1 MYIGRLY
8 SFRVPAAA
16 TDTTAP
22 DQLDNAVTG
31 LFARLREHLVD
42 QGTSVPQAR
51 VLRELR
57 ERGPSRIT
65 ELAAAMQ
72 VSQPTMTA
80 QVQRLEQQH
89 LVERAA
95 DAADGRAVLVTLT
108 GAGRDTLAA
117 IVRSRTALLQQGLA
131 GLEPADRAA
140 ITAAIPALQRL
151 ADGLGRAGPGRR

>member
-1 MYIGRLY
+1 
-8 SFRVPAAA
+8 
-16 TDTTAP
+16 
-22 DQLDNAVTG
+22 
-31 LFARLREHLVD
+31 
-42 QGTSVPQAR
+42 
-51 VLRELR
+51 
-57 ERGPSRIT
+57 
-65 ELAAAMQ
+65 
-72 VSQPTMTA
+72 MTA

-95 DAADGRAVLVTLT
+95 DADDGRAVLVTLT